1 MKKLAVVFIS
11 TVTALASALPAEAF
25 PAINLERP
33 KVVSNIEQVRD
44 RDWGGWSNSARRR
57 YLRGMRGNRGGYYGD
72 YRDYRSNR
80 YYGSNKYHGRRH
92 YRDYDDNNDAAA
104 IIGGLALGAIV
115 GGALAQPRYYGP
127 PSYAYG
133 GGDTHTSWC
142 YSRYRSYRAGD
153 NTFQPYYGPRRQCIS
168 PF

>member
-11 TVTALASALPAEAF
+11 GVTAFTSVLPAEAF
-25 PAINLERP
+25 PAINLAKP

-44 RDWGGWSNSARRR
+44 GDWSGWSNFARRR
-57 YLRGMRGNRGGYYGD
+57 YLKSWRGNRG
-72 YRDYRSNR
+72 S
-80 YYGSNKYHGRRH
+80 YYGSNRGYRGYRYNNYYGHRYHH
-92 YRDYDDNNDAAA
+92 HNDDNDAAA

-115 GGALAQPRYYGP
+115 GGALAQPYYSAPYYGP
-127 PSYAYG
+127 PSSAYG
-133 GGDTHTSWC
+133 GNSHTSWC
-142 YSRYRSYRAGD
+142 YSRYRSYRAWD

>member
-25 PAINLERP
+25 PAINLEKP

-44 RDWGGWSNSARRR
+44 RDWSGWSNFAKRR
-57 YLRGMRGNRGGYYGD
+57 YLKSLRGHRGANYGGYRGNH
-72 YRDYRSNR
+72 
-80 YYGSNKYHGRRH
+80 SNKYYGRRY
-92 YRDYDDNNDAAA
+92 YRDYDDDNDAAA

-127 PSYAYG
+127 SSYAYDG
-133 GGDTHTSWC
+133 NTHTSWC
-142 YSRYRSYRAGD
+142 YSRYRSYRGWD